1 MGATTRVTLADVA
14 RAAGVDVSLVSRVL
28 RGHDV
33 KVLDETK
40 QRIVDQAREL
50 GYRPNAIARSLRSS
64 KAGAFGLVIPNFS
77 NPVYAQI
84 IAGAES
90 AAARHGSVMMTT
102 SGEGWDRA
110 EWYAALDSGRVDGL
124 LVAGGSAVDLGNL
137 RVPYLLVNRSVPG
150 IDRFLVLDDEKAAAE
165 AVRHLLDLG
174 HRDLA
179 FVGGP
184 ADADTARRRWAG
196 FRAAVEAQPGATAV
210 LLPGDYTAAG
220 GRAAVRDAVGG
231 GLRVTGVVAGNLP
244 SGIGAL
250 EGLRDAGV
258 PVPRAASVVAIHDA
272 EIAEYVLPRL
282 TTVRMPLQELGA
294 RGIELLT
301 SLAPDE
307 PVGEVVDHPVGLVV
321 RDSTGPVA

>member
-1 MGATTRVTLADVA
+1 MGATSRVTLADVA

-33 KVLDETK
+33 KVLDETR

-90 AAARHGSVMMTT
+90 AAARNGSVMMTT

-124 LVAGGSAVDLGNL
+124 LVAGGSPVELRNL
-137 RVPYLLVNRSVPG
+137 RVPYLLVNRSEPG
-150 IDRFLVLDDEKAAAE
+150 IDRFVVLDDEKAAGE
-165 AVRHLLDLG
+165 AVRHLLELG

-184 ADADTARRRWAG
+184 DDADTARRRWAG
-196 FRAAVEAQPGATAV
+196 FEAAVAAQPGATAV
-210 LLPGDYTAAG
+210 QLPGDYTAAG
-220 GRAAVRDAVGG
+220 GRAAVADAVRR

-244 SGIGAL
+244 SGIGVL
-250 EGLRDAGV
+250 EGLRDVGV
-258 PVPRAASVVAIHDA
+258 PVPQEASVVAIHDA

-282 TTVRMPLQELGA
+282 TTVRMPLRELGA

-301 SLAPDE
+301 TLAPDE
-307 PVGEVVDHPVGLVV
+307 PVAEVVADPIGLVL

>member
-1 MGATTRVTLADVA
+1 MSRPQRVTLADVA

-33 KVLDETK
+33 KVLEETK
-40 QRIVDQAREL
+40 QRIHDHAREL
-50 GYRPNAIARSLRSS
+50 GYRPNAIARSLRSR

-90 AAARHGSVMMTT
+90 AAARLGSVMMTS
-102 SGEGWDRA
+102 SGEGWDRKD
-110 EWYAALDSGRVDGL
+110 WYEALDSGRVDGL
-124 LVAGGSAVDLGNL
+124 LVAGGSAVDLAGL

-150 IDRFLVLDDEKAAAE
+150 IGRHLVLDDERAAAE
-165 AVRHLLDLG
+165 AARHLLGLG
-174 HRDLA
+174 HRHLA

-184 ADADTARRRWAG
+184 VDADTAARRWTG
-196 FRAAVEAQPGATAV
+196 FRDAVGAVPGASARA
-210 LLPGDYTAAG
+210 LPGDYTSAG
-220 GRAAVRDAVGG
+220 GRAAVGALAGTP
-231 GLRVTGVVAGNLP
+231 VTGIVAANLP

-258 PVPRAASVVAIHDA
+258 QVPSQASVVAVHDA

-282 TTVRMPLQELGA
+282 TTVRMPLLELGA
-294 RGIELLT
+294 RGIELLAT
-301 SLAPDE
+301 LAPHE
-307 PVGEVVDHPVGLVV
+307 PIAEVVDAPIELVV
-321 RDSTGPVA
+321 RDSTAPVP

>member
-1 MGATTRVTLADVA
+1 MSRPQRVTLADVA

-40 QRIVDQAREL
+40 QRIHDQAREL
-50 GYRPNAIARSLRSS
+50 GYRPNAIARSLRSA

-84 IAGAES
+84 IEGAEA
-90 AAARHGSVMMTT
+90 AAARRGSVVMTS
-102 SGEGWDRA
+102 SGEGWERRA
-110 EWYAALDSGRVDGL
+110 WYEALDSGRVDGL
-124 LVAGGSAVDLGNL
+124 LVAGGSAVELESL

-150 IDRFLVLDDEKAAAE
+150 VHRHLVLDDEGAAAV

-174 HRDLA
+174 HRHIA

-184 ADADTARRRWAG
+184 SDADTASRRAAG
-196 FRAAVEAQPGATAV
+196 FRAEVDSVDGVSGVE
-210 LLPGDYTAAG
+210 LRGDYTAAG
-220 GRAAVRDAVGG
+220 GRAAVAQVVDTA
-231 GLRVTGVVAGNLP
+231 VTGVVAANLP

-258 PVPRAASVVAIHDA
+258 DVPRDASVVAVHDA
-272 EIAEYVLPRL
+272 EIAEYVVPRL
-282 TTVRMPLQELGA
+282 TTVRMPLRRLGA

-301 SLAPDE
+301 TLSPTDE
-307 PVGEVVDHPVGLVV
+307 VAEVVDAPTELVV
-321 RDSTGPVA
+321 RDSTGPVR

>member
-1 MGATTRVTLADVA
+1 MSRPQRVTLADVA

-40 QRIVDQAREL
+40 QRIHDHAREL
-50 GYRPNAIARSLRSS
+50 GYRPNAIARSLRSA

-84 IAGAES
+84 IAGAEG
-90 AAARHGSVMMTT
+90 AAARRGSVMMTS
-102 SGEGWDRA
+102 SGEGWDRKA
-110 EWYAALDSGRVDGL
+110 WYEALDSGRVDGL
-124 LVAGGSAVDLGNL
+124 LVAGGSAVDLASL
-137 RVPYLLVNRSVPG
+137 RVPFLLVNRSVPG
-150 IDRFLVLDDEKAAAE
+150 VERHLVLDDERGAAA
-165 AVRHLLDLG
+165 AAHHLLDLG
-174 HRDLA
+174 HRHLA

-184 ADADTARRRWAG
+184 ADADTAARRWAG
-196 FRAAVEAQPGATAV
+196 FREAVGTVPGATAE

-220 GRAAVRDAVGG
+220 GRLAVAAVVSS
-231 GLRVTGVVAGNLP
+231 RVTGVVAANLP

-250 EGLRDAGV
+250 EGLRDAGLAV
-258 PVPRAASVVAIHDA
+258 PAQVSVVAVHDA

-301 SLAPDE
+301 TLAPRE
-307 PVGEVVDHPVGLVV
+307 PVAEVVDAPIELVV
-321 RDSTGPVA
+321 RDSTAPAP

>member
-1 MGATTRVTLADVA
+1 MSPPQRVTLADVA

-40 QRIVDQAREL
+40 ERIHQQAREL
-50 GYRPNAIARSLRSS
+50 GYRPNAIARSLRSA

-84 IAGAES
+84 IAGAET
-90 AAARHGSVMMTT
+90 AAARRGSVMMTS
-102 SGEGWDRA
+102 SGEGWSRSA
-110 EWYAALDSGRVDGL
+110 WYEALDGGRVDGL
-124 LVAGGSAVDLGNL
+124 LVAGGSAVELASL

-150 IDRFLVLDDEKAAAE
+150 VARHLVLDDERAAGE
-165 AVRHLLDLG
+165 AAGHLLALG
-174 HRDLA
+174 HRHLA

-184 ADADTARRRWAG
+184 ADADTAQRRWAG
-196 FRAAVEAQPGATAV
+196 FRAAVGEHRGATVRQLA
-210 LLPGDYTAAG
+210 GDYTAAG
-220 GRAAVRDAVGG
+220 GRAAATALVRDAPD
-231 GLRVTGVVAGNLP
+231 VTGIVAANLP

-258 PVPRAASVVAIHDA
+258 RVPDQASVVAVHDA
-272 EIAEYVLPRL
+272 EIAEYVVPRL

-301 SLAPDE
+301 TLPPTESIA
-307 PVGEVVDHPVGLVV
+307 EVVDAPIELVV
-321 RDSTGPVA
+321 RDSTGPVR